1 MNKLKALFANAK
13 VKTGAGVAVGSVM
26 VMASAPSHAIA
37 DQTAAIAAIS
47 ATSETNQNAV
57 IAAVISL
64 AAISFGIG
72 YLLRW
77 LSK

>member
-1 MNKLKALFANAK
+1 MNKLKALFANK
-13 VKTGAGVAVGSVM
+13 KTMAVGTLAVI
-26 VMASAPSHAIA
+26 ASAPSHAIE
-37 DQTAAIAAIS
+37 DQTTAIAAIS
-47 ATSETNQNAV
+47 ATAETNQGAI